1 MCIYIFSIPS
11 PSSLP
16 SLALSPF
23 LSPLLS
29 LSRSSSV
36 EVERNATFRFAP
48 QKAKKRRCGCVVETR
63 RRPGE
68 NEATKGNG
76 GASKLRYLAF
86 VHVRSS
92 SFSPAN
98 RIFILFPGKR
108 VHRFFHIEQTCI
120 PFSIVRVVANE
131 CPKQKRNK

>member
-48 QKAKKRRCGCVVETR
+48 QKE
-63 RRPGE
+63 E
-68 NEATKGNG
+68 EA
-76 GASKLRYLAF
+76 
-86 VHVRSS
+86 V
-92 SFSPAN
+92 
-98 RIFILFPGKR
+98 
-108 VHRFFHIEQTCI
+108 
-120 PFSIVRVVANE
+120 
-131 CPKQKRNK
+131 

>member
-48 QKAKKRRCGCVVETR
+48 QKEEEAVWLCG
-63 RRPGE
+63 
-68 NEATKGNG
+68 
-76 GASKLRYLAF
+76 
-86 VHVRSS
+86 
-92 SFSPAN
+92 
-98 RIFILFPGKR
+98 
-108 VHRFFHIEQTCI
+108 
-120 PFSIVRVVANE
+120 
-131 CPKQKRNK
+131 